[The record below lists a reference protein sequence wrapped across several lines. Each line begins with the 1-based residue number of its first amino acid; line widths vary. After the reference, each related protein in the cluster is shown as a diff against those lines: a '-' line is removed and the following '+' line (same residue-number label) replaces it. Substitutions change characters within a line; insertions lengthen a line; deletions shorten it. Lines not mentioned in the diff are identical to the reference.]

1 MLSARCAE
9 DNESLNTDGR
19 TCAASRPSFNAGR
32 RLLQSLR
39 LRGNVLRIAA
49 VLFCSQ
55 LAACTAYRLPEFHS
69 EHASIPVRP
78 LFGVVRVAF
87 EQPEY
92 PIPVPQVDSLLNR
105 LRADLSGT
113 GLFEAVVPASD
124 THAELT
130 VYPEYTPRNCFSEP
144 LFTVLTLGLLP
155 NPGCYYSGYRLTFRG
170 FGPPNDSQVVDNL
183 SQPVLLWGWL
193 AGPIS
198 ALPGWS
204 SSEPREQEV
213 AALRATIL
221 GAIGGDQ

>member
-1 MLSARCAE
+1 M
-9 DNESLNTDGR
+9 
-19 TCAASRPSFNAGR
+19 
-32 RLLQSLR
+32 
-39 LRGNVLRIAA
+39 LRIAA

-55 LAACTAYRLPEFHS
+55 LAACTAYRLPEVNPV
-69 EHASIPVRP
+69 HASVPVRP

-92 PIPVPQVDSLLNR
+92 PIPEPQVESFLSR
-105 LRADLSGT
+105 LRADLTDT

-124 THAELT
+124 TRAALT
-130 VYPEYTPRNCFSEP
+130 VYPKYIPRNCFTEP
-144 LFTVLTLGLLP
+144 IFTVLTLGFLP

-170 FGPPNDSQVVDNL
+170 LGPPNDSQVVDNL

-221 GAIGGDQ
+221 SALGGDL